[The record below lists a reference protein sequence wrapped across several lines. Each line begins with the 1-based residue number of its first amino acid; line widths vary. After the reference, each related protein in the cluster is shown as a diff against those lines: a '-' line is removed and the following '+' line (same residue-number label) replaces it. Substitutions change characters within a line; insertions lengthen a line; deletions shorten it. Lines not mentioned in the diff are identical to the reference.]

1 MSGLRAEHLLKPVY
15 AEGKRLVDGKT
26 PSEINSYLQERV
38 ALLPAEHRRFVR
50 PHIYKVGISG
60 KLLQLRTDLVRSVGE
75 N

>member
-1 MSGLRAEHLLKPVY
+1 
-15 AEGKRLVDGKT
+15 
-26 PSEINSYLQERV
+26 
-38 ALLPAEHRRFVR
+38 LPAEHRRFVR